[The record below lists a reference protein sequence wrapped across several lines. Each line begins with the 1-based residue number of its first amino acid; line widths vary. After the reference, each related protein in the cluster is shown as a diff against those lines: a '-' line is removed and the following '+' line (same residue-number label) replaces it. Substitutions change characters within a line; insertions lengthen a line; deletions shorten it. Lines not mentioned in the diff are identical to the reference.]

1 MKKREIILMHLRMEI
16 IFLERKIILLFQPS
30 TCV

>member
-1 MKKREIILMHLRMEI
+1 MEKREIILMHLHIEI
-16 IFLERKIILLFQPS
+16 IFLKRKLLFQPS